1 VYRDITERKERERQ
15 LSTLMDNIPG
25 MVYRCRNEPGW
36 PMEFVSEG
44 CQELTGYDPEA
55 LESDDLSYGRTSS
68 SRKIAKRSG
77 RASSEASRMRARFW

>member
-55 LESDDLSYGRTSS
+55 LESDDLSYGADIVFEEDRE
-68 SRKIAKRSG
+68 ALWEG
-77 RASSEASRMRARFW
+77 RPARPRG